1 LNLLPSREPLEF
13 ALESAGAPSS
23 GFEGG
28 AFEFAPFQRTSLQIH
43 GINLHQPR
51 FPFGVKRK
59 TAPRPILWMSHQ
71 PADNRIRVHV
81 LQFFIFLLVAI
92 DIEIVKPRL
101 PKLWQLLKESRKR
114 DPQLPSR
121 CRTPVL
127 PHLLGHA
134 LLQHLQHRRRR
145 RLLRLADQQV
155 HVIRHHHISRKQKS
169 VFPSHLAKFFYKQIS
184 RARRAKEWHPSVTTK
199 CDKVQL
205 PLAVVALQSLRHHTP
220 KPPPSQ
226 TEGGA
231 PKPLP
236 RYSPMN
242 YRSGMLSPHMAVK
255 RKERDSRAGHPSWSN
270 RPSFG
275 NSM

>member
-1 LNLLPSREPLEF
+1 
-13 ALESAGAPSS
+13 
-23 GFEGG
+23 
-28 AFEFAPFQRTSLQIH
+28 
-43 GINLHQPR
+43 
-51 FPFGVKRK
+51 
-59 TAPRPILWMSHQ
+59 
-71 PADNRIRVHV
+71 VHV

-255 RKERDSRAGHPSWSN
+255 RKERDSRAGHPSKTTYRHSPLP
-270 RPSFG
+270 RLPEAPPQTYSFAI
-275 NSM
+275 SMALIMGRTGYMCRMDRYLLTGRRQQSHVIDRVAVRYEFADP